1 MSVRWPR
8 WRTWSP
14 SLQGVSTPPP
24 SPGYAYPPPGPPPEL
39 PERPEGLPDP
49 RPRWPPW
56 TAPVALIAGFA
67 VAVFGYIVIGGIAA
81 AAGADVDDLP
91 AGVDIAATVVQ
102 DAALIGSALMFARM
116 TGRPRPAQFGLRPTR
131 PLPALGWLALTWFG
145 FFLFSVIW
153 VAALGINERD
163 DLPDQLGADKSTLA
177 MLAVAVLVCVVAP
190 VAEEVFFRGYFFTA
204 LRNWKGLWPAAI
216 LTGLTF
222 GGIHAGSA
230 PVGYLVPLAVFGF
243 GLCLLY
249 ERTGS
254 LYPCIALHAFNN
266 SLAFGVSQDWSWQ
279 IPVLLVSAL
288 AVIAAVMRA
297 VGDRTPRP
305 APA

>member
-1 MSVRWPR
+1 M
-8 WRTWSP
+8 
-14 SLQGVSTPPP
+14 STPPP
-24 SPGYAYPPPGPPPEL
+24 SYAYTHPGPPPEL
-39 PERPEGLPDP
+39 PERPEGLPD
-49 RPRWPPW
+49 RTPRWPAW

-67 VAVFGYIVIGGIAA
+67 VAIFGYIVIGAIAA
-81 AAGADVDDLP
+81 IAGADAENLP

-102 DAALIGSALMFARM
+102 DAALVGSAVMFARM

-131 PLPALGWLALTWFG
+131 PWPALGWIAATWFG

-153 VAALGINERD
+153 VAALGINEKD

-177 MLAVAVLVCVVAP
+177 MLAVAGLVCVVAP
-190 VAEEVFFRGYFFTA
+190 IAEEVFFRGYFFTA

-222 GGIHAGSA
+222 GAIHAGSA

-249 ERTGS
+249 DRTGS
-254 LYPCIALHAFNN
+254 LYPCIVLHAFNN
-266 SLAFGVSQDWSWQ
+266 SLAFGISQDWSWQ

-288 AVIAAVMRA
+288 AVIALVMRA
-297 VGDRTPRP
+297 VVARGARP
-305 APA
+305 ASGAMA